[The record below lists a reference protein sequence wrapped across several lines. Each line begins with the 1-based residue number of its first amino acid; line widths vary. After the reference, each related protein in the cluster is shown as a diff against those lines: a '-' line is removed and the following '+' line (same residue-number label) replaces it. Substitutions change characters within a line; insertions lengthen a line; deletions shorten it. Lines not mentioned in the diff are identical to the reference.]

1 MAKTH
6 STGPLSEQVITYLSD
21 YCKTEILSIEYHPQ
35 LHSFDLYFKIESLVG
50 ANFKDDFYIHVQRP
64 TMNAELYDIII
75 ELINMLRDDI
85 ERTDER
91 IVYIDFANERK
102 FRKAVSEY
110 ITNNNIGTLAGIFKQ
125 FPGLTFATRYTTI
138 ERLASTVVS
147 LGYRKFTGNINSCY
161 LSSKMI
167 EWLKEYPIFEVV
179 FDVNRPMKMSRVVF
193 MTPDGF
199 KDFFQFKYLAELVK
213 LSELTD
219 FKPKTTD
226 TNAMTFDL

>member
-1 MAKTH
+1 MAKAH
-6 STGPLSEQVITYLSD
+6 STESLSEQVITYLSD

-35 LHSFDLYFKIESLVG
+35 LYSFNLYFKIESLVG
-50 ANFKDDFYIHVQRP
+50 ATFKDDFYIHVQRP
-64 TMNAELYDIII
+64 TMNAELYDVIIP
-75 ELINMLRDDI
+75 LINMIHSEVTEEDDGF
-85 ERTDER
+85 
-91 IVYIDFANERK
+91 IDISFANKRK
-102 FRKAVSEY
+102 FSKAVGEY

-161 LSSKMI
+161 LSSKMV

-193 MTPDGF
+193 MALDGF